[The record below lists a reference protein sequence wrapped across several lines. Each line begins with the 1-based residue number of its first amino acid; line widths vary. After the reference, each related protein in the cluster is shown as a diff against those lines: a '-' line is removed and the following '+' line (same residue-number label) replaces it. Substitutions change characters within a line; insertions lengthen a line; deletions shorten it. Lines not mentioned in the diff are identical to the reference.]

1 MFTARWTFARHCVR
15 RPPMRGAPMTA
26 AAFAASL
33 GLLAVS
39 HRGCGRLASRLRGL
53 DRVTARRAPSSSFAP
68 PPASSS
74 SAGARRPAPLAPPC
88 LDENSSLPSKV
99 KVALLQLPVG
109 EDKSL
114 NIANARAAIE
124 DAARDGAALVVL
136 PEMWNCPYSNDSFPS
151 YAEIIGPAPGR
162 WTARDGTLA
171 KEDDNEDGD
180 EKSAPGDGV
189 GSDAASVAMLSDAAA
204 KLGVVVVGG
213 SVPERCADTGALY
226 NTCCVFDSDG
236 SLLGKHR
243 KTHLFDVDIPGEIS
257 FKESDTLSPGTELT
271 VVDTAVGRL
280 GIGICFDVRFPELAM
295 ACANRGAQ
303 IMVYPGAFNTVTGP
317 LHWELLQR
325 ARAVDNQCFVLTC
338 SPSRVPGAGYQA
350 WGHSTAVGPWAEV
363 IATTDEKPGTVHCE
377 LDMEQIRVRRRNM
390 PLEKQR
396 RGDVYELRDLGAVE
410 KRRL

>member
-88 LDENSSLPSKV
+88 FDENSSLPSKV

-124 DAARDGAALVVL
+124 DAAKDGAALVVL
-136 PEMWNCPYSNDSFPS
+136 PEMWNCPYSNDSFAV
-151 YAEIIGPAPGR
+151 YAETIGPAPGR
-162 WTARDGTLA
+162 WTGGGTHTNGA
-171 KEDDNEDGD
+171 GTGKGVTNDDDDEEDE
-180 EKSAPGDGV
+180 EEAE
-189 GSDAASVAMLSDAAA
+189 SVAMLSEVAA
-204 KLGVVVVGG
+204 KLKVVLVGG
-213 SVPERCADTGALY
+213 SIPERCATTGALY

-236 SLLGKHR
+236 TLLGKHR
-243 KTHLFDVDIPGEIS
+243 KTHLFDIDIPGEIT
-257 FKESDTLSPGTELT
+257 FKESDTLRPGTELT
-271 VVDTAVGRL
+271 VVDTAVGRV
-280 GIGICFDVRFPELAM
+280 GVGICFDVRFPELAM
-295 ACANRGAQ
+295 ACANRGAA

-325 ARAVDNQCFVLTC
+325 ARAVDNQMFVLTC
-338 SPSRVPGAGYQA
+338 SPARVPGAAYQA
-350 WGHSTAVGPWAEV
+350 WGHSTAVGPWAE
-363 IATTDEKPGTVHCE
+363 IIGTTDEKPGRVTCE
-377 LDMEQIRVRRRNM
+377 LDMEQVRIRRRNM

-396 RGDVYELRDLGAVE
+396 RGDVYQLRDAGAAT
-410 KRRL
+410 

>member
-1 MFTARWTFARHCVR
+1 MMFTARWTFARHCVR

-88 LDENSSLPSKV
+88 FDENSSLPSKV
-99 KVALLQLPVG
+99 KVALLRLPVG

-124 DAARDGAALVVL
+124 DAARRRRLVVL

-325 ARAVDNQCFVLTC
+325 ARAVDNQCFV
-338 SPSRVPGAGYQA
+338 
-350 WGHSTAVGPWAEV
+350 
-363 IATTDEKPGTVHCE
+363 
-377 LDMEQIRVRRRNM
+377 
-390 PLEKQR
+390 
-396 RGDVYELRDLGAVE
+396 
-410 KRRL
+410 

>member
-1 MFTARWTFARHCVR
+1 
-15 RPPMRGAPMTA
+15 MTA

-88 LDENSSLPSKV
+88 FDENSSLPSKV

-124 DAARDGAALVVL
+124 DAAKDGAALVVL
-136 PEMWNCPYSNDSFPS
+136 PEMWNCPYSNDSFAV
-151 YAEIIGPAPGR
+151 YAETIGPAPGR
-162 WTARDGTLA
+162 WTGGGTHTNGA
-171 KEDDNEDGD
+171 GTGKGVTNDDDDEEDE
-180 EKSAPGDGV
+180 EEAE
-189 GSDAASVAMLSDAAA
+189 SVAMLSEVAA
-204 KLGVVVVGG
+204 KLKVVLVGG
-213 SVPERCADTGALY
+213 SIPERCATTGALY

-236 SLLGKHR
+236 TLLGKHR
-243 KTHLFDVDIPGEIS
+243 KTHLFDIDIPGEIT
-257 FKESDTLSPGTELT
+257 FKESDTLRPGTELT
-271 VVDTAVGRL
+271 VVDTAVGRV
-280 GIGICFDVRFPELAM
+280 GVGICFDVRFPELAM
-295 ACANRGAQ
+295 ACANRGAA

-325 ARAVDNQCFVLTC
+325 ARAVDNQMFVLTC
-338 SPSRVPGAGYQA
+338 SPARVPGAAYQA
-350 WGHSTAVGPWAEV
+350 WGHSTAVGPWAE
-363 IATTDEKPGTVHCE
+363 IIGTTDEKPGRVTCE
-377 LDMEQIRVRRRNM
+377 LDMEQIRIRRRNM

-396 RGDVYELRDLGAVE
+396 RGDVYQLRDAGAAT
-410 KRRL
+410 